1 MLPDYPQEQ
10 LETWQNTL
18 LSLSCLDLRLGPT
31 TLAQDDGTW
40 ALQNWTPKS
49 QGLRIIPYQNCQHF
63 GGLIYFNCWTSSE
76 SSVNWQIR
84 GEPSTRPSFSNVLR
98 QFQFRRMSLLQMG
111 QASVLSLA
119 SLFGTQFSKKVEDH
133 RESSNAQQGSC
144 AGQGLEGPKLVDI
157 LKSLLASS

>member
-1 MLPDYPQEQ
+1 
-10 LETWQNTL
+10 
-18 LSLSCLDLRLGPT
+18 
-31 TLAQDDGTW
+31 
-40 ALQNWTPKS
+40 
-49 QGLRIIPYQNCQHF
+49 
-63 GGLIYFNCWTSSE
+63 
-76 SSVNWQIR
+76 
-84 GEPSTRPSFSNVLR
+84 VLR